1 MLLKTLLQ
9 KAIDYVDANP
19 IDTGSLIIKIEASNM
34 EMTVD
39 QFINRLD
46 VRNIGTLRAV
56 VPQAFP
62 KKLRAGEIEARKNIH
77 GAWRIDHKPGETA

>member
-9 KAIDYVDANP
+9 KAIDYVEAHP
-19 IDTGSLIIKIEASNM
+19 IDTGSLIIKVEASLAGLSP
-34 EMTVD
+34 E

-46 VRNIGTLRAV
+46 VRNLGTLRAV

-62 KKLRAGEIEARKNIH
+62 KKLRTGPIEARKNIH
-77 GAWRIDHKPGETA
+77 GAWRIDPKEAA